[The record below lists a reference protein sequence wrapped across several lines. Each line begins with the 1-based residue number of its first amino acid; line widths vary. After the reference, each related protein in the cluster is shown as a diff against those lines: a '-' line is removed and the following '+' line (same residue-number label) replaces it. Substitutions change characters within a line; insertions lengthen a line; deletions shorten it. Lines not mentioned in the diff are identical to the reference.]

1 MKNLNIQI
9 KISPSLYSKD
19 PESSELGK
27 DIISKSIEMIN
38 ELGFETFTFKKLG
51 DAIGSNESSVYR
63 YFSNKHTLLIY
74 LVNWYWSWMDYKILW
89 HTNNVDDPKTKIK
102 TAIELLSADIKQ
114 DSDFSSIDEILLNKI
129 IIMES
134 SKAYHSKDIDLEN
147 EKGFFKTYKQLVH
160 RVSEFILDYNPE
172 FEFPHMLVSTVIE
185 GAHNQRF
192 FADHLPS
199 LTDFRE
205 GENNII
211 RFYTNLVFNTIKQT
225 KP

>member
-1 MKNLNIQI
+1 MEKLNIRI
-9 KISPSLYSKD
+9 NISPSLYSKD

-38 ELGFETFTFKKLG
+38 QLGFEAFNFKKLG

-89 HTNNVDDPKTKIK
+89 YTNNIDDPKIKIK
-102 TAIELLSADIKQ
+102 TAIELLSADVKQ
-114 DSDFSSIDEILLNKI
+114 DSDFSFINEVLLNKI

-134 SKAYHSKDIDLEN
+134 SKAYHNKDIDIEN

-160 RVSEFILDYNPE
+160 RVSGFITDYNPK

-199 LTDFRE
+199 LTDFKE

-211 RFYTNLVFNTIKQT
+211 RFYTNLVFNALK
-225 KP
+225 

>member
-1 MKNLNIQI
+1 
-9 KISPSLYSKD
+9 
-19 PESSELGK
+19 
-27 DIISKSIEMIN
+27 MIN
-38 ELGFETFTFKKLG
+38 QLGFEAFNFKKLG

-89 HTNNVDDPKTKIK
+89 YTNNIDDPKIKIK
-102 TAIELLSADIKQ
+102 TAIELLSADVKQ
-114 DSDFSSIDEILLNKI
+114 DSDFSFINEVLLNKI

-134 SKAYHSKDIDLEN
+134 SKAYHNKDIDIEN

-160 RVSEFILDYNPE
+160 RVSGFITDYNPK

-199 LTDFRE
+199 LTDFKE

-211 RFYTNLVFNTIKQT
+211 KFYTNLVFNALK
-225 KP
+225 

>member
-1 MKNLNIQI
+1 MEKLNIRI
-9 KISPSLYSKD
+9 NISSSLYSKD
-19 PESSELGK
+19 PESSNLGK

-38 ELGFETFTFKKLG
+38 QLGFEAFNFKKLG

-89 HTNNVDDPKTKIK
+89 YTNNIDDPKIKIK
-102 TAIELLSADIKQ
+102 TAIELLSADVKQ
-114 DSDFSSIDEILLNKI
+114 DSDFSFINEVLLNKI

-134 SKAYHSKDIDLEN
+134 CKAYHNKDIDIEN

-160 RVSEFILDYNPE
+160 RVSGFITDYNPK

-199 LTDFRE
+199 LTDFKE

-211 RFYTNLVFNTIKQT
+211 KFYTNLVFNALK
-225 KP
+225 